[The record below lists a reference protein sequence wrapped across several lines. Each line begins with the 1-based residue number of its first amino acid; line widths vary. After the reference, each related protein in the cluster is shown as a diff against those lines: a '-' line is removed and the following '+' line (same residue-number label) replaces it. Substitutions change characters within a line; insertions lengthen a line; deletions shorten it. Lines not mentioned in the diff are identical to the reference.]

1 MKNKTGIMKLRHLAL
16 LLSLLL
22 LPAATLS
29 AQPADNALVPM
40 VPDSMSVDTVRHQVL
55 VETTMGN
62 IRIALYNE
70 TPLHRDNFLKL
81 VRNKDYDGMLFH
93 RVIKNFMIQ
102 TGDPHS
108 KTAKPGESLGNY
120 QVGQTKIPAEIRFPL
135 YYHKRGAVA
144 AAREDESTNPKLE
157 SSGSQ
162 FYIVT
167 GTRYA
172 GYEMDYYERRLDTL
186 SAGRYKFTPEQQ
198 QVYFKVGGAPYL
210 DGQYTVFGEVVEGM
224 DVVDRIQKVMV
235 DDYARPVDDV
245 RIVRVSVVK

>member
-1 MKNKTGIMKLRHLAL
+1 MKNKTQITKARHGMVYVAL
-16 LLSLLL
+16 LLFSMF
-22 LPAATLS
+22 ALS
-29 AQPADNALVPM
+29 ARATTAPADSALT
-40 VPDSMSVDTVRHQVL
+40 DSVIVDTVRHQVL
-55 VETTMGN
+55 IETTMGN

-81 VRNKDYDGMLFH
+81 VRHKDYDGMLFH

-108 KTAKPGESLGNY
+108 KTAQPGESLGNY
-120 QVGQTKIPAEIRFPL
+120 QVGQSKIPAEIRFPL

-186 SAGRYKFTPEQQ
+186 SAGKYKFTPEQR
-198 QVYFKVGGAPYL
+198 QVYFKEGGAPYL
-210 DGQYTVFGEVVEGM
+210 DGQYTVFGEVLEGM

-235 DDYARPVDDV
+235 DDYARPVDDI
-245 RIVRVSVVK
+245 RIVRVRVVK

>member
-1 MKNKTGIMKLRHLAL
+1 MRLGVA
-16 LLSLLL
+16 LLSLWL
-22 LPAATLS
+22 LPASALS
-29 AQPADNALVPM
+29 AQPAT
-40 VPDSMSVDTVRHQVL
+40 PDVADSISVDTVRHQVL
-55 VETTMGN
+55 LETTMGN

-81 VRNKDYDGMLFH
+81 VSNKDYDGMLFH

-120 QVGQTKIPAEIRFPL
+120 QVGQAKIPAEIRFPL

-186 SAGRYKFTPEQQ
+186 STGKYKFTPELR

-224 DVVDRIQKVMV
+224 DVVDSIQKVIV

-245 RIVRVSVVK
+245 RIVRASVVK